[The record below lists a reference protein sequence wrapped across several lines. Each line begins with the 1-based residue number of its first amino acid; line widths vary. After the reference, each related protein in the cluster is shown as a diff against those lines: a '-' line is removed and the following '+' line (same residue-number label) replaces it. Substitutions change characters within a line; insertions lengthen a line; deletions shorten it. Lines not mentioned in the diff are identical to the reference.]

1 MISRTL
7 GALSIT
13 VIICASSVAQ
23 PPPPPPLGP
32 EISPGPGYSW
42 HGSPWNMLGDGPF
55 GGPTGLW
62 DGPGCAPELPP
73 LADDLAQACREGN
86 LAAVRAAVEQDATV
100 LFLLDPAGRDMLQIA
115 AAAGHEELALYLLEQ
130 ATRDQETEGYSGPDG
145 QAWGAELRMYAAC
158 RAALG
163 AAEGGHH
170 SIFLRLQSM
179 DADLS
184 AALVLAAQTSPLAV
198 KRLLEWNPGGWDGE
212 ALAGTLEAAIRAGR
226 LSIVQQLIRAGAS
239 PQPADYRDPLRTA
252 VFSGNA
258 RVVEYLLSR
267 GAAPTQ
273 SSSDYSLLHEAAE
286 RGHADVVRLLI
297 ETGMDINEADERG
310 RTPLHAACGAV
321 DRADLV
327 RLLLDAGADP
337 TTIDDQGLTPLEL
350 AVSAGSVEST
360 TLLADHLR
368 PADPETADI
377 ALATARAFRA
387 CMDDDVDTVS
397 RLVVADSRLLVQ
409 RDIEGDMPLHVAAG
423 AGSARVV
430 EYLLG
435 AGAEVSALSDDGSPP
450 LLRACRGHLG
460 IPRAF
465 FGDISGG
472 QMQELLEEDAD
483 FAQWLQSAD
492 DREKQADR
500 VVELLL
506 EAGADANAADDG
518 GYVAMTVAA
527 ELADWD
533 LVERLLRHGASIDG
547 PVGRSLLICALQT
560 PEALERLEAAGIDT
574 RALAAAIGARSDLM
588 GMIVPWDSPEGVAAW
603 LDLGIDVNAAGYD
616 GSTLLHW
623 AARLGQVEIAQLLIE
638 RHANI
643 NATDDEGN
651 TPLHGAVWERQ
662 PEMVG
667 LLIERG
673 ADPLMANTEGYSPL
687 YYAAA
692 HRGEEMTRILLEAAD
707 LQPDDQTQRL
717 LRSAALRE
725 AILTDDT
732 DRVRGLLQADP
743 TLTTYAY
750 SGECPYPDQTTPLH
764 IAARSGSR
772 EIIEI
777 LLSAGASANATDGYG
792 NTPLHEAAD
801 AGDPEA
807 AASRPEAVAALLE
820 AGAGPNAVDDY
831 SNTPLLSA
839 LGGGAGMEV
848 VNLLIRAGADVNAA
862 DDDGEAPVHRAVRS
876 GDPGILEALLRA
888 GADLTAVDGEGN
900 TALFHAAYGAL
911 GSRQESEEQ
920 CDPTA
925 TAQYLLAH
933 GVDIAAANN
942 SGQTALHVAVGL
954 QAIDLVRM
962 LLEHG
967 ADPSARDAEGATP
980 LHQLSV
986 YGSDWGLE
994 PVFRAL
1000 IEAGA
1005 DVNALDAE
1013 GRTPLHRA
1021 VESCEEPA
1029 ARVLLELGA
1038 DPQIRNPEGV
1048 TPLQA
1053 AVCARSMELVRLLI
1067 AHGGAPDSAEA
1078 ERVLDAAICVCSLGG
1093 GSSGTGAGVCRRM
1106 LARQPGLLQYRFPDG
1121 AGLLHQAVS
1130 EGDVGSVRVLLSA
1143 GADPNARDNDGCTPL
1158 HRAYSDMMLPG
1169 LWPMEPG
1176 ASPVQLPDDRLVSLL
1191 EAAGANLSAV
1201 DASGNS
1207 ILHSLAVASSAQR
1220 VAHFIGKGLDPGVA
1234 NAVGGTPLHTAAI
1247 HDNTEAA
1254 RALIAGG
1261 ASVNAADTLGRTPL
1275 HAAAENGAEDI
1286 VEVLVDK
1293 GARLDA
1299 RDKDGIQPIHLAATG
1314 RHCRWAAIKVYV
1326 EAGADIRATDNAGNT
1341 PLHHAAQADAQE
1353 VAGYLLEQG
1362 TDVDARNAEG
1372 LTALHI
1378 ASGKG
1383 NGLLVR
1389 RFLEHGARVRIRDGA
1404 GRTALHHAAAAGHL
1418 RVIHALLTE
1427 TSPADA
1433 RFLLHSR
1440 DEAGRTPLD
1449 CAREANHARAVAIL
1463 QGAAKEAAR

>member
-1 MISRTL
+1 MIGRTL
-7 GALSIT
+7 AVLTLACALCALS
-13 VIICASSVAQ
+13 AAQ
-23 PPPPPPLGP
+23 P
-32 EISPGPGYSW
+32 
-42 HGSPWNMLGDGPF
+42 
-55 GGPTGLW
+55 
-62 DGPGCAPELPP
+62 PP
-73 LADDLAQACREGN
+73 LADDLAQACREGD
-86 LAAVRAAVEQDATV
+86 LTVIRAAVEQDATV
-100 LFLLDPAGRDMLQIA
+100 LFMADPAGRDMFQIA
-115 AAAGHEELALYLLEQ
+115 AGAGHEELTMYLLEQ
-130 ATRDQETEGYSGPDG
+130 ATQGLETEDYSGPDG
-145 QAWGAELRMYAAC
+145 QDWGAEIRMQAAC

-170 SIFLRLQSM
+170 SIFLRLQAM

-184 AALVLAAQTSPLAV
+184 AALVMAAQTSPLAV
-198 KRLLEWNPGGWDGE
+198 KRLLDWNPGAWDAN
-212 ALAGTLEAAIRAGR
+212 ALAWALETAIRAGR
-226 LSIVQQLIRAGAS
+226 LSIVQQLIRAGAN
-239 PQPADYRDPLRTA
+239 PQPADYRDPLEAA
-252 VFSGNA
+252 VVAGTA
-258 RVVEYLLSR
+258 RVVEYLLNR
-267 GAAPTQ
+267 GVSPIR
-273 SSSDYSLLHEAAE
+273 SSSDYSLLHVAVA

-297 ETGMDINEADERG
+297 DAGIDVNEADEG
-310 RTPLHAACGAV
+310 GCTPLHAACGVV

-327 RLLLDAGADP
+327 SMLLEAGADP

-360 TLLADHLR
+360 TLFADHLR
-368 PADPETADI
+368 PADPETAGR
-377 ALATARAFRA
+377 ALATAQMIRA
-387 CMDDDVDTVS
+387 CMYDDVDAVAGLVS
-397 RLVVADSRLLVQ
+397 ADPRLLGQ
-409 RDIEGDMPLHVAAG
+409 RDIQGNTPLHVAAET
-423 AGSARVV
+423 GSARVV

-450 LLRACRGHLG
+450 LLRALRGRLG
-460 IPRAF
+460 LPRAL
-465 FGDISGG
+465 FGGISGR

-533 LVERLLRHGASIDG
+533 LVECLLRHGAAIDG

-560 PEALERLEAAGIDT
+560 PEALAGLEASGVDT
-574 RALAAAIGARSDLM
+574 RALAAAVSTQIGLM
-588 GMIVPWDSPEGVAAW
+588 HVYMSWDSPQAIAAW
-603 LDLGIDVNAAGYD
+603 LALGVDVNARGGD
-616 GSTLLHW
+616 GSTMLHW
-623 AARLGQVEIAQLLIE
+623 AARLGQAEIAELLIE
-638 RHANI
+638 HDANI
-643 NATDDEGN
+643 NAIDNEGN

-662 PEMVG
+662 PDMVR
-667 LLIERG
+667 LLIEHG
-673 ADPLMANTEGYSPL
+673 ADPLLANTEGHSSL

-725 AILTDDT
+725 AILTNAT
-732 DRVRGLLQADP
+732 DRVRELLQADP
-743 TLTTYAY
+743 PLTTYAY
-750 SGECPYPDQTTPLH
+750 SGECPYPEQTTPLH
-764 IAARSGSR
+764 IAARSGRR

-777 LLSAGASANATDGYG
+777 LLSAGALANATDGYG
-792 NTPLHEAAD
+792 RTPLHEAAD
-801 AGDPEA
+801 SENPEA
-807 AASRPEAVAALLE
+807 AATRPEVVAALLE
-820 AGAGPNAVDDY
+820 AGADPNAVDDY

-839 LGGGAGMEV
+839 LGGGAGTRV
-848 VNLLIRAGADVNAA
+848 VNLLIRAGTDVNAA
-862 DDDGEAPVHRAVRS
+862 DDDGEAPVHRAVRT
-876 GDPGILEALLRA
+876 GDLRILEALVRA
-888 GADLTAVDGEGN
+888 GADITALDGEGN
-900 TALFHAAYGAL
+900 TALFHAAHGVL
-911 GSRQESEEQ
+911 GNWPRADEQ
-920 CDPTA
+920 HATTA
-925 TAQYLLAH
+925 AARYLLAH
-933 GVDIAAANN
+933 GVDASAANN
-942 SGQTALHVAVGL
+942 SGETALHVAVGF

-1013 GRTPLHRA
+1013 GRTPLYRA
-1021 VESCEEPA
+1021 VESCQEPA

-1078 ERVLDAAICVCSLGG
+1078 ERVLDAAICVYSLGAG
-1093 GSSGTGAGVCRRM
+1093 LSGASVCRRM
-1106 LARQPGLLQYRFPDG
+1106 LARQPGLLQYRFPDDG
-1121 AGLLHQAVS
+1121 GLLHQAAS
-1130 EGDVGSVRVLLSA
+1130 EGDIGAVRVLLDA

-1158 HRAYSDMMLPG
+1158 HRAYSDMMPPG

-1176 ASPVQLPDDRLVSLL
+1176 ASPAQLPDDRLVSLL
-1191 EAAGANLSAV
+1191 EAAGANFSAV

-1254 RALIAGG
+1254 RALMAGG
-1261 ASVNAADTLGRTPL
+1261 AAVNAADTLGRTPL

-1286 VEVLVDK
+1286 VELLVDK

-1314 RHCRWAAIKVYV
+1314 RHCRWAAINVYV

-1389 RFLEHGARVRIRDGA
+1389 RFLEHGARVRGRDRA
-1404 GRTALHHAAAAGHL
+1404 RRTALHHAAAAGHL
-1418 RVIHALLTE
+1418 RVIHTLLTE

-1433 RFLLHSR
+1433 RYLLRAR
-1440 DEAGRTPLD
+1440 DCNDRTALD

-1463 QGAAKEAAR
+1463 EAAVKEAAR